1 MDQEAYV
8 SNALSNVLRAL
19 EPQAAPYVQL
29 DMYPLEIQ
37 ASASQSLLRLVAT
50 EVDNQ
55 APNAIFREMAT
66 LSTVKTYANPAIY
79 LSQAVWNALTLLRLL
94 VLLARQDTFSMDL
107 IAQLVTH
114 TCLDVWL
121 VLIKTHV

>member
-1 MDQEAYV
+1 MAILSRV
-8 SNALSNVLRAL
+8 SA
-19 EPQAAPYVQL
+19 
-29 DMYPLEIQ
+29 MEIH
-37 ASASQSLLRLVAT
+37 
-50 EVDNQ
+50 
-55 APNAIFREMAT
+55 
-66 LSTVKTYANPAIY
+66 ANPAIY